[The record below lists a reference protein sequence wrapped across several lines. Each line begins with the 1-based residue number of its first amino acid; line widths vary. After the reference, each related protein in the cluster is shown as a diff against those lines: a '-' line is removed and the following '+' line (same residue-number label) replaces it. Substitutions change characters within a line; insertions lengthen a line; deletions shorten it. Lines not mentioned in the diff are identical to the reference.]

1 MMDLDM
7 KILFFIVAVL
17 LVCIYVAVSSNNR
30 QKKKILNKITKGWGR
45 PPQNKYSSEDF
56 ENISHYFR
64 HKCNDNSIDDITWN
78 DLGMDEV
85 FKLVNNTYSSV
96 GQEYLYKMLRQPDSD
111 MDKLKKMDMLAKK
124 FTSNEKERIE
134 VQKIYTWIGRVKRI
148 SVSDYMDIVV
158 DMDKRGNLIH
168 FLALFFLVF
177 SILFT
182 VFVNPV
188 MGIWLC
194 IGSVAFS
201 VITYYR
207 YKAAVE
213 KYFVCVNYLIKLLS
227 GAKKISKLKCEF
239 LKDYSSELDKI
250 NDAFSEISKNAG
262 LIESGNVDGSITEMV
277 LDYVR
282 MLTHV
287 DLIKFNN
294 MASKLRDKGELVYR
308 LIDIL
313 GFIESSIAVASFRV
327 MLGNW
332 SEPEFKDNNFTTFEV
347 EDVYHPLIKNPVSNS
362 ISVRKHVLLTGS
374 NASGKSTFLKTIAV
388 NAILSQTIY
397 TSVSKKYVAPRYR
410 IYSSMALRDDLGSSS
425 SYYIVEIKSLKRILD
440 AIDSEGMPVLCF
452 IDEVLRGTNT
462 VERIA
467 ASSEILKSIDNKKA
481 VCFAATHDVELTTL
495 LMPGYENYHFQEEVT
510 EDEVLFNFRLY
521 KGPAT
526 TRNAIKL
533 LKTVGYDN
541 SIIAAAQR
549 QASYFLDK
557 GMWNVDN

>member
-1 MMDLDM
+1 MMGLDV
-7 KILFFIVAVL
+7 KILFFIVATL
-17 LVCIYVAVSSNNR
+17 SVCVYVAVSSNNR

-45 PPQNKYSSEDF
+45 HPQNKYSSEEF

-64 HKCNDNSIDDITWN
+64 RTCNGHSIDDITWN
-78 DLGMDEV
+78 DLGMDEI

-96 GQEYLYKMLRQPDSD
+96 GQEYLYRTLRQPDSD
-111 MDKLKKMDMLAKK
+111 MDKLKKMDVLAEE
-124 FTSNEKERIE
+124 FTANEKERIE
-134 VQKIYTWIGRVKRI
+134 VQKVYNWIGRVKHI

-158 DMDKRGNLIH
+158 DMDKRGNLVH
-168 FLALFFLVF
+168 YLALLFLVS

-182 VFVNPV
+182 ALINPV
-188 MGIWLC
+188 IGIWLC
-194 IGSVAFS
+194 IASVAFS

-227 GAKKISKLKCEF
+227 GAKKISKLKYEF
-239 LKDYSSELDKI
+239 LKDYSSELDRI

-262 LIESGNVDGSITEMV
+262 VIESGNIDGSIGEML

-282 MLTHV
+282 MLTHI

-294 MASKLRDKGELVYR
+294 MASKLKNKDELVYR

-327 MLGNW
+327 MLENW
-332 SEPEFKDNNFTTFEV
+332 CKPKFKDRGNTTFEV
-347 EDVYHPLIKNPVSNS
+347 EDVYHPLIEKPVANS
-362 ISVRKHVLLTGS
+362 IAVRKHILLTGS

-440 AIDSEGMPVLCF
+440 AISSDGMPVLCF
-452 IDEVLRGTNT
+452 VDEVLRGTNT

-510 EDEVLFNFRLY
+510 EDEVLFNFILY

-533 LKTVGYDN
+533 LKTVGYDY